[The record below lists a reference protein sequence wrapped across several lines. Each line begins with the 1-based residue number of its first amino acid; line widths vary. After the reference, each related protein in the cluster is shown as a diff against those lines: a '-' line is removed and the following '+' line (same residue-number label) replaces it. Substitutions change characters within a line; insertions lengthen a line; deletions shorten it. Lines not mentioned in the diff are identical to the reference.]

1 MGPLKSID
9 FSKMMPEAWRVFFR
23 QRSPR
28 PIQEAAMPLLVRG
41 QSALLSSP
49 TATGKSEAVFAPLYQ
64 RHVTFRRKDLSVVY
78 VAPTKALANDMF
90 ERLQTYFGA
99 TSSETIQ
106 RYTGDHHEFR
116 DPFGKFALLSTPEA
130 LDSLQL
136 VRPALLRSVRA
147 IICDEIHLLHGTA
160 RGQQL
165 RSVIARTRAHANRP
179 QDPRDTFQIAG
190 MTATVRDQEVV
201 ALKWLG
207 PDACIVNVGE
217 PRQIEMKIIQAPGAN
232 LAATVAT
239 ELRASPHRKILLFA
253 NTRNGAHRMAAD
265 LSRLLA
271 ADSWPVYLH
280 VGILSRTE
288 RERIESAMRRKP
300 KAVCVATSTLEVGI
314 DIGDVDLVILCEPP
328 YSISGF
334 LQRIGRGN
342 RRSERCVV
350 WAYAETAND
359 VALYNALLHCGR
371 NGILDEDY
379 EYDRPSVE
387 FQQAVSL
394 AWIGARL
401 SDPLTFGNLAERS
414 GGAVTEIVARDM
426 VETGV
431 LRNIRGALI
440 PADEWMDEGDRRRLH
455 SVIAGDPGLP
465 LIDLRSGEVIGLAQ
479 RDSRMEGSL
488 FAGSRLTSI
497 RVSDE
502 AGVYLADSRSRSAH
516 TLAKLPSVRGRKKGL
531 SRPLVWAMAEL
542 SGQNPKQWAKQ
553 GPRLI
558 TWGGVQYN
566 RLLSIILSISH
577 GLTRLES
584 DAFAVWDANLLASQ
598 DPRSILDLATQV
610 FEGGRIPPKLAES
623 FRENT
628 PQLRHL
634 TRRLQNVEALRSVPW
649 SGFLKWLN
657 DCLQ

>member
-1 MGPLKSID
+1 MGPVKSID
-9 FSKMMPEAWRVFFR
+9 LSKMMPDAWRVFFR
-23 QRSPR
+23 QRLPR
-28 PIQEAAMPLLVRG
+28 PIQDAAMPVLVRG

-49 TATGKSEAVFAPLYQ
+49 TASGKSEAVFAPLYQ

-78 VAPTKALANDMF
+78 VAPTKALVNDMY

-99 TSSETIQ
+99 TSSEMIQ
-106 RYTGDHHEFR
+106 RYTGDHHDFR

-136 VRPALLRSVRA
+136 VQPALLRSVRA
-147 IICDEIHLLHGTA
+147 MICDEIHLLHGTA

-165 RSVIARTRAHANRP
+165 RSVIARTRAHASP
-179 QDPRDTFQIAG
+179 PPDPRDSFQIAG

-201 ALKWLG
+201 AQKWLG
-207 PDACIVNVGE
+207 PDATTVNVGE
-217 PRQIEMKIIQAPGAN
+217 PRQIEMKVIQAPTAN

-239 ELRASPHRKILLFA
+239 ELRESPHKKILLFA

-271 ADSWPVYLH
+271 GDSWPVYLH

-288 RERIESAMRRKP
+288 RERIESAMRREP

-328 YSISGF
+328 HSISGF

-350 WAYAETAND
+350 WACAETAND
-359 VALYNALLHCGR
+359 AALYNALLHCGR
-371 NGILDEDY
+371 NGILDDDN

-387 FQQAVSL
+387 FQQALSL

-426 VETGV
+426 VESGV
-431 LRNIRGALI
+431 LRDIRGALV

-455 SVIAGDPGLP
+455 SVIAGAPGLP
-465 LIDLRSGEVIGLAQ
+465 LVDLRSGEIIGSAERIESL
-479 RDSRMEGSL
+479 EGMIY
-488 FAGSRLTSI
+488 AGSRLSSI
-497 RVSDE
+497 RVSDH
-502 AGVYLADSRSRSAH
+502 AGVYLASARHRSVQA
-516 TLAKLPSVRGRKKGL
+516 LAKLPSARRRNKGL
-531 SRPLVWAMAEL
+531 SRALVWALAEL
-542 SGQNPKQWAKQ
+542 SGRNPREWVRD
-553 GPRLI
+553 GERVI
-558 TWGGVQYN
+558 TWGGAQYN
-566 RLLSIILSISH
+566 RLLTAVLEVSGEH
-577 GLTRLES
+577 GRLRS
-584 DAFAVWDANLLASQ
+584 DAIAICGAGDGFALH
-598 DPRSILDLATQV
+598 PREVRQMSMEV
-610 FEGGRIPPKLAES
+610 FEGDRIPARS
-623 FRENT
+623 ASAFRETT
-628 PQLRHL
+628 PYLRFL
-634 TRRLQNVEALRSVPW
+634 SRRLQDVEALRSVPRA
-649 SGFLKWLN
+649 GFLQWLN
-657 DCLQ
+657 DCLS

>member
-1 MGPLKSID
+1 
-9 FSKMMPEAWRVFFR
+9 MPV
-23 QRSPR
+23 
-28 PIQEAAMPLLVRG
+28 LVRG

-49 TATGKSEAVFAPLYQ
+49 TASGKSEAVFAPLYQ

-78 VAPTKALANDMF
+78 VAPTKALVNDMF

-136 VRPALLRSVRA
+136 VRPALLGSVRA
-147 IICDEIHLLHGTA
+147 MICDEIHLLHGTA

-165 RSVIARTRAHANRP
+165 RSVIARTRTHASP
-179 QDPRDTFQIAG
+179 PLDPRDTFQIAG

-201 ALKWLG
+201 AQKWLG
-207 PDACIVNVGE
+207 PDACTVNVGE
-217 PRQIEMKIIQAPGAN
+217 PRQIEMTVIQAPNAN

-239 ELRASPHRKILLFA
+239 ELRESPHKKILLFA

-271 ADSWPVYLH
+271 GDSWPVYLH

-288 RERIESAMRRKP
+288 RERIESAMRREP

-350 WAYAETAND
+350 WACAETASD
-359 VALYNALLHCGR
+359 FALYNALLHCGR
-371 NGILDEDY
+371 NGILDDDN

-387 FQQAVSL
+387 FQQALSL

-414 GGAVTEIVARDM
+414 GGAVTEIVAHDM
-426 VETGV
+426 VESGV
-431 LRNIRGALI
+431 LRDIRGALI
-440 PADEWMDEGDRRRLH
+440 PSDEWMDEGDRRRLH
-455 SVIAGDPGLP
+455 SVIAGAPGLP
-465 LIDLRSGEVIGLAQ
+465 LVDLRSGEVIGLAQ
-479 RDSRMEGSL
+479 RDSSMEGSL
-488 FAGSRLTSI
+488 YAGSSLTSI
-497 RVSDE
+497 RVSDQ
-502 AGVYLADSRSRSAH
+502 AGVYLSGSRSRSTH
-516 TLAKLPSVRGRKKGL
+516 LLAKLPSARGRKKGL

-542 SGQNPKQWAKQ
+542 SGQDPKQWTRN
-553 GPRLI
+553 GDRLV

-566 RLLSIILSISH
+566 RLLSTILSISH
-577 GLTRLES
+577 GLKQVES
-584 DAFAVWDANLLASQ
+584 DAFAISNASGLTFQ
-598 DPRSILDLATQV
+598 DPQSILNLARQV
-610 FEGGRIPPKLAES
+610 LDGGQIPPRLAEA

-634 TRRLQNVEALRSVPW
+634 TRRLQNTEALRSVPW
-649 SGFLKWLN
+649 NGFLRWLN
-657 DCLQ
+657 DCLR